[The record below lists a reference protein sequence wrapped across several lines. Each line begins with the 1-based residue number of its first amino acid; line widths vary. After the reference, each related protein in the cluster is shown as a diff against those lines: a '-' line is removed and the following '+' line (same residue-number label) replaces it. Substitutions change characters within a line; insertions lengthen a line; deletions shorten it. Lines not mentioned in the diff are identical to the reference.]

1 MNFCKECG
9 NQLPAGSGFCK
20 NCGTPYKGQ
29 EPTPDPAEPI
39 GTRSSEKSKRP
50 NKPLILSVAALVLLL
65 IAGFTAYKLIEGK
78 TGPTATVKNFK
89 QAIENKDTEAV
100 KGYVNEGQS
109 EIEADDKTV
118 KDFIE
123 YASKNNAFSSA
134 IDSLEK
140 QANGMDGGELA
151 RPITDDHD
159 NEWLQLKRDGKQW
172 LFFDHYVVEVK
183 PVTVKVT
190 SNFEDSSVYLDGKK
204 KGILDKEDGI
214 VKAGEILPGSH
225 NVKVEYKGEYATLSD
240 NVDVDVSEA
249 EKNLLEVEVPL
260 EGKYVYISSNYGDAN
275 LFVNGKDTGKTIDDI
290 DKFGPVATDGS
301 ITLHAE
307 KNFDVGKMKSESVVV
322 KSDEDVSLDI
332 DYDESAM
339 AAGDETMDDDSGFY
353 KDEVKNFMSEYVKL
367 SVEAM
372 NTHDFSLISDYL
384 DESGDAYDETSKYID
399 YVNEKGITEKLVD
412 YEVIDVEQFDEEMIH
427 VSAYET
433 FDITYGDGETKRK
446 KFKSRYAV
454 YAPYD
459 GGYYINKLLETK
471 EVK

>member
-29 EPTPDPAEPI
+29 EPAPAEPA

-50 NKPLILSVAALVLLL
+50 NKPLIILVAALVLLL
-65 IAGFTAYKLIEGK
+65 IAGFTAYKVIEGK

-100 KGYVNEGQS
+100 KGFINEGQS
-109 EIEADDKTV
+109 EIEADDKTA
-118 KDFIE
+118 KHFIE

-260 EGKYVYISSNYGDAN
+260 EGKYVYINSNYGDAN

-290 DKFGPVATDGS
+290 DEFGPVATDGS

-307 KNFDVGKMKSESVVV
+307 KNFDVGKMKSESVVINN
-322 KSDEDVSLDI
+322 DEDVSLDI
-332 DYDESAM
+332 DYDETAM
-339 AAGDETMDDDSGFY
+339 AAQDEPMDSDTETYEDDLKS
-353 KDEVKNFMSEYVKL
+353 FMMEYVKS

-372 NTHDFSLISDYL
+372 NTHNFSLISDYI
-384 DESGDAYDETSKYID
+384 DESGDAYKESSEYID
-399 YVNEKGITEKLVD
+399 YVNKKGITEDLID
-412 YEVIDVEQFDEEMIH
+412 YEVLKIEPFEEEMVHVTANETYDIH
-427 VSAYET
+427 YA
-433 FDITYGDGETKRK
+433 DGETKRK